1 MLPMQGALFQ
11 SLVRELGSCFPH
23 DVNLKKKKEKEK
35 IQQMKRKIGI
45 GKGSEERVHRKEN
58 TDFIHILKRFSFSLV

>member
-1 MLPMQGALFQ
+1 MQGALFQ

-23 DVNLKKKKEKEK
+23 DVNLKKEKEK

-58 TDFIHILKRFSFSLV
+58 TDSIHILKRFSFSLV